1 MKKKGMI
8 ILVLI
13 IVIISVFLYKRWHE
27 KNFPYAT
34 GYAKKIGLENYNY
47 TENTIDKL
55 GEPIDIKEEE
65 KTLDGKQLF
74 YMWMTF
80 DGYKLSFYFE
90 GGKPKSLS
98 DYKLGCA
105 WITNPDYKIGRYNIG
120 VGSPRSLVE
129 KAYRGKEIIVDGPFG
144 FIDGIIWVSFLFDSN
159 DKVTEMIFT
168 VVGP

>member
-1 MKKKGMI
+1 MKKGMI

-13 IVIISVFLYKRWHE
+13 IAIISVFLYKRWHE
-27 KNFPYAT
+27 KNVPYET

-65 KTLDGKQLF
+65 KTSDGKQLF

-80 DGYKLSFYFE
+80 DGYKLGFYFE

-120 VGSPRSLVE
+120 IGSPRSLVE
-129 KAYRGKEIIVDGPFG
+129 KAYRGKEMIVDGPFG